1 MCMRA
6 PQAPAPPPLPPQMYA
21 PPPAAAAAAPQ
32 AAAAKSPDRSADPRD
47 ARGSRATDRMRSAT
61 RTILTSGSGVTMM
74 GDTDKK
80 TLLGQ

>member
-6 PQAPAPPPLPPQMYA
+6 PSMLAPFLLPPQM
-21 PPPAAAAAAPQ
+21 AAARAPDRAAA
-32 AAAAKSPDRSADPRD
+32 RSA
-47 ARGSRATDRMRSAT
+47 SSTRATDRMRSST
-61 RTILTSGSGVTMM
+61 PTILTSGSGVTMM